1 MFESIADELLERI
14 GLTKMNVDYSTY
26 MSLDPVAIR
35 KDYFI
40 DFGVETPITKWEI
53 VTTDT
58 WMERRILDSLSDL
71 SDEHT
76 TFI

>member
-1 MFESIADELLERI
+1 METNELIIECTSCKFDFGNSLFLAELFESIADELLERI

-40 DFGVETPITKWEI
+40 DFDVETLIKE
-53 VTTDT
+53 
-58 WMERRILDSLSDL
+58 
-71 SDEHT
+71 
-76 TFI
+76 